1 MFTVLIIISYLDLV
15 RMIFV
20 DVVIKHVQ
28 LIDKQRIAM
37 RVPLYA
43 PL

>member
-37 RVPLYA
+37 QVPLYA